1 MGQHFSLKLFKNKPA
16 LSKTNRDGTR
26 QIGGARAWWVVEQFR
41 AASSVLFHFS
51 KLTFLFVVHARNR
64 HDLRSHVVVGNTTL
78 RRRPCIGSWHDWTD
92 LVLRAHGEAHLRP
105 HARGEFDRSGW
116 SSTSMIT
123 DRSPDDVFQLRKSK
137 TTTKRRL
144 AITEAFVSET
154 ILFTCGNSACKRGA
168 FAPPP
173 WMCVSRSSQSR
184 AEHRKSISLWA
195 SATYLVPVPAA
206 TSRSV
211 VFLSDAPSAPD
222 HEAVLQVEEGVMS
235 AVVEMRCNAACK
247 YIGKAGLW
255 TRKRTGS

>member
-1 MGQHFSLKLFKNKPA
+1 MGQNFSLKLFKNKLA

-41 AASSVLFHFS
+41 AASSVLFQLAN
-51 KLTFLFVVHARNR
+51 LTFLFVVHARNR
-64 HDLRSHVVVGNTTL
+64 YDLRSHVLVGNTTL

-105 HARGEFDRSGW
+105 YAVWQEVSLIVAYSSW

-144 AITEAFVSET
+144 GITEAFVSET

-168 FAPPP
+168 FAPRPLP
-173 WMCVSRSSQSR
+173 GC
-184 AEHRKSISLWA
+184 A
-195 SATYLVPVPAA
+195 
-206 TSRSV
+206 
-211 VFLSDAPSAPD
+211 
-222 HEAVLQVEEGVMS
+222 
-235 AVVEMRCNAACK
+235 
-247 YIGKAGLW
+247 
-255 TRKRTGS
+255 